1 MTLCCETTT
10 ALTEIHCGLES
21 CNITV
26 TSRWQTASQS
36 VLLISSE
43 NQSEAVKYLVLEQVK
58 VFRLSGLI

>member
-10 ALTEIHCGLES
+10 ALTEIHCGSES